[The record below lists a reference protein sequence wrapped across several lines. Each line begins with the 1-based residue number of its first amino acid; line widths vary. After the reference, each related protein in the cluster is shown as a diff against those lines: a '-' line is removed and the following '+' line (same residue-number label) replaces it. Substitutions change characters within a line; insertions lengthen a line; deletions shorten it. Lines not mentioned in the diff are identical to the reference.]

1 MSRILAQ
8 CMPCHAACVLSI
20 PAIGG
25 VPRLGNRPGPREGG
39 EKREE
44 EEHVE
49 QIVEQSHPHTNN
61 HVMLL
66 SMQYREM
73 RKRRGNGVVVDSSL
87 G

>member
-20 PAIGG
+20 PATIGG

-49 QIVEQSHPHTNN
+49 QIVEQSHLHTNN

-66 SMQYREM
+66 SMQ
-73 RKRRGNGVVVDSSL
+73 
-87 G
+87 